1 MSSQKVRRAVITCN
15 DIIAAYE
22 QHGDNFIVVDI
33 DNKRDFKSYCNYI
46 NINMMKA
53 DGEIISPI
61 YCKMDISGIKTSSNI
76 REPAVRQYEQIRIA
90 LRQYNELEE
99 ETINM
104 KAMRILCSSYKNIIK
119 KMVDDGIITHH
130 KDVPRKK
137 NGDGCI
143 RPVLLISTDPK
154 TPMQNTVVN
163 RQTQEVE
170 AIDNPIFWINIP
182 KKNYKKN
189 TAPPPK
195 QFGDMCYK
203 EDDGSDGKPFMVY
216 DFDVSFYD
224 IENQSFDPITGKKR
238 YGLVGEMDE
247 DGNTELNN
255 TNIHKFI
262 TKNTILFGSFKFGM
276 TVSSRGA
283 KLDISLCGANH
294 IKQGEDDVVETNTE
308 EELTDFESALGLT
321 QSKDTI
327 KKESIPQK
335 KEFEEDDSD
344 IEFDT

>member
-1 MSSQKVRRAVITCN
+1 MSFNKVRRAVITCN
-15 DIIAAYE
+15 DIIDAFE
-22 QHGDNFIVVDI
+22 KHGDNFIVVDI

-46 NINMMKA
+46 NINIMKA
-53 DGEIISPI
+53 DGEVISPM
-61 YCKMDISGIKTSSNI
+61 YCKMDVSGIKTSSNI
-76 REPAVRQYEQIRIA
+76 REPNVRQYEQIRVA
-90 LRQYNELEE
+90 LRQYNDLEE
-99 ETINM
+99 ETTNM

-119 KMVDDGIITHH
+119 KMVDEGVITHH

-137 NGDGCI
+137 NNDGCI

-154 TPMQNTVVN
+154 TPMQNTVIN

-170 AIDNPIFWINIP
+170 SIDNPIFWINIP

-195 QFGDMCYK
+195 QFGELCYK

-224 IENQSFDPITGKKR
+224 IEKPSFDPHTGKKR
-238 YGLVGEMDE
+238 YSLVGEMDE
-247 DGNTELNN
+247 DGNIELNN
-255 TNIHKFI
+255 TNVHKFI
-262 TKNTILFGSFKFGM
+262 TKNTILFGSFKFGI

-308 EELTDFESALGLT
+308 EELGDFESALGLT
-321 QSKDTI
+321 NNKEP
-327 KKESIPQK
+327 KKEPVIK
-335 KEFEEDDSD
+335 KEFEDDDSD
-344 IEFDT
+344 VEFDT